1 MLRTAVIIA
10 SAAAVL
16 AVPPEPRAT
25 TAPWKTNIKNIVVL
39 VEENRSFD
47 EFVGGLSYSSDID
60 GLVNRQFC
68 NPM

>member
-1 MLRTAVIIA
+1 MLRSAIILTSAV
-10 SAAAVL
+10 AVL

-25 TAPWKTNIKNIVVL
+25 SASWKTNIKNIVVL

-47 EFVGGLSYSSDID
+47 EFVGGLSYSSDIN